1 MKLCVILFSQEKTI
15 IRNVWTAEE
24 ALFRL
29 NIANLAATEPVSVAD
44 ERRLIDLMLAG
55 KEAASQL
62 AGAPTLTPARRKKLE
77 TLQEEGAAARRSLI
91 QANGRLVIS
100 IAGQYA
106 GRGLSL
112 SELAQEGVLGLIR
125 AIDKF
130 DPAKGARLSTYATYW
145 IRQNISRAVA
155 TQTRAIRLPVDK
167 VEHIRKIRAV
177 MSRLYQELGRLP
189 EIEEV
194 AVQTGDSPDYIYK
207 LLRHGQETLS
217 LDEAIDEDGATLA
230 DFIENDDSGSVE
242 DQVASALRKD
252 EIDRLLS
259 HLSPRESRIVE
270 LRYGLHDGIPLTLQD
285 IGNRFG
291 LTRERIRQIEQEALL
306 KLRQPGAASR
316 LTDLVH

>member
-1 MKLCVILFSQEKTI
+1 
-15 IRNVWTAEE
+15 
-24 ALFRL
+24 
-29 NIANLAATEPVSVAD
+29 
-44 ERRLIDLMLAG
+44 
-55 KEAASQL
+55 
-62 AGAPTLTPARRKKLE
+62 
-77 TLQEEGAAARRSLI
+77 
-91 QANGRLVIS
+91 
-100 IAGQYA
+100 
-106 GRGLSL
+106 
-112 SELAQEGVLGLIR
+112 
-125 AIDKF
+125 
-130 DPAKGARLSTYATYW
+130 
-145 IRQNISRAVA
+145 
-155 TQTRAIRLPVDK
+155 
-167 VEHIRKIRAV
+167 